1 MKNQNNMKETVLKI
15 SKRLDD
21 YKINIEKKI
30 YKEKNQIFNK
40 KNYSNMSKYLSS
52 KTKNK

>member
-1 MKNQNNMKETVLKI
+1 MKEIVLKI

-21 YKINIEKKI
+21 YKIDIEKIDIEKKI
-30 YKEKNQIFNK
+30 HKEKNQVFNK

-52 KTKNK
+52 KTKIK

>member
-1 MKNQNNMKETVLKI
+1 MKEIVLKI

-21 YKINIEKKI
+21 YKMSIEKKI
-30 YKEKNQIFNK
+30 HKENNQVLNK

-52 KTKNK
+52 KSKVK

>member
-1 MKNQNNMKETVLKI
+1 MKEIVLKI

-21 YKINIEKKI
+21 YKMDIEKKI
-30 YKEKNQIFNK
+30 HKESNQVFNK

-52 KTKNK
+52 KSKVK